1 MKVLL
6 LFFQESIIARTN
18 CMRCILARKNNIVSP
33 SSDKLFAVGIETV
46 CGMIEDA
53 IVYKDIAAKFGVS
66 TSSLYKWL
74 SLDEH
79 EDDYARAV
87 SARAER
93 IVDQVLEISDM
104 APGMTDSGMTDSGA
118 VAHQRLRVDSRK
130 WLASKMLPRKYGDSS
145 TLEIA
150 NKDDKPFKTQD
161 LTSLSVDE
169 LKALQAIRNKLSK

>member
-1 MKVLL
+1 M
-6 LFFQESIIARTN
+6 
-18 CMRCILARKNNIVSP
+18 ARKNNIVSP